1 MDKIIELQNVKK
13 KYNEI
18 TALDDISF
26 DICQGKILGL
36 FGPSGSGKTT
46 LLKIIGGLSK
56 ATKGEVKIFGE
67 DISYKNKEF
76 IAFKSSTFDFE
87 ENFTGNDLIELYGDF
102 YKNFDK
108 DYNERLNEY
117 LDIDTSKFI
126 KNLSKGQRQK
136 LNIALTLSLDAKI
149 YLLDEIIDGL
159 DQVASGKI
167 IDLLIDKIDGKKTM
181 IIASHKI
188 DKIED
193 LIDDVIFLNRGKIFI
208 KAKAEDLRNKENLS
222 LADFYDRIYLNW
234 YEKVIKIWCK
244 KK

>member
-13 KYNEI
+13 KYKEI

-222 LADFYDRIYLNW
+222 LADFYDRIYLN
-234 YEKVIKIWCK
+234 
-244 KK
+244 

>member
-13 KYNEI
+13 KYKEI

-36 FGPSGSGKTT
+36 FGPSGSGKTS

-87 ENFTGNDLIELYGDF
+87 EDFTGNDLIELYGDF

-136 LNIALTLSLDAKI
+136 LNIALSLSLDAKI

-222 LADFYDRIYLNW
+222 LADFYDRIYLN
-234 YEKVIKIWCK
+234 
-244 KK
+244 

>member
-56 ATKGEVKIFGE
+56 ATKGEVKIFDE

-208 KAKAEDLRNKENLS
+208 KAKAEDLRNKENMS
-222 LADFYDRIYLNW
+222 LADFYDRIYLN
-234 YEKVIKIWCK
+234 
-244 KK
+244 

>member
-13 KYNEI
+13 KYKEI

-36 FGPSGSGKTT
+36 FGPSGSGKTS

>member
-46 LLKIIGGLSK
+46 LLKIIGGLSI

-208 KAKAEDLRNKENLS
+208 KAKAEDLRNKENMS
-222 LADFYDRIYLNW
+222 LADFYDRIYLN
-234 YEKVIKIWCK
+234 
-244 KK
+244 

>member
-13 KYNEI
+13 KYKEI
-18 TALDDISF
+18 TALEDISF
-26 DICQGKILGL
+26 DICEGKILGL

-87 ENFTGNDLIELYGDF
+87 EDFTGNDLIELYGDF

>member
-13 KYNEI
+13 KYKEI

>member
-13 KYNEI
+13 KYKEI
-18 TALDDISF
+18 TALDDMSF
-26 DICQGKILGL
+26 DICQGKVLGL
-36 FGPSGSGKTT
+36 FGPSGSGKTS

-87 ENFTGNDLIELYGDF
+87 EDFTGNDLIELYGDF

-222 LADFYDRIYLNW
+222 LADFYDRIYLN
-234 YEKVIKIWCK
+234 
-244 KK
+244 

>member
-87 ENFTGNDLIELYGDF
+87 EDFTGNDLIELYGDF

-117 LDIDTSKFI
+117 LDTDTSKFI

-167 IDLLIDKIDGKKTM
+167 IDLLIDKIDGKNTM

-208 KAKAEDLRNKENLS
+208 KAKAEDLRNKENMS
-222 LADFYDRIYLNW
+222 LADFYDRIYLN
-234 YEKVIKIWCK
+234 
-244 KK
+244 

>member
-13 KYNEI
+13 KYKEI

-87 ENFTGNDLIELYGDF
+87 EDFTGNDLIELYGDF

-167 IDLLIDKIDGKKTM
+167 IDLLIDKIDGKKTI

-208 KAKAEDLRNKENLS
+208 KAKAEDLRNKENMS

>member
-13 KYNEI
+13 KYKEI

-36 FGPSGSGKTT
+36 FGPSGSGKTS

-87 ENFTGNDLIELYGDF
+87 EDFTGNDLIELYGDF

>member
-13 KYNEI
+13 KYKEI

-36 FGPSGSGKTT
+36 FGPSGSGKTS

-87 ENFTGNDLIELYGDF
+87 EDFTGNDLIELYGDF

-222 LADFYDRIYLNW
+222 LADFYDRIYLN
-234 YEKVIKIWCK
+234 
-244 KK
+244 

>member
-13 KYNEI
+13 KYKEI

-26 DICQGKILGL
+26 DICQGKVLGL

-56 ATKGEVKIFGE
+56 ATKGEVKILGE

-208 KAKAEDLRNKENLS
+208 KAKAEDLRNKENMS

-234 YEKVIKIWCK
+234 YEEVIKIWCK

>member
-13 KYNEI
+13 KYKEI

-26 DICQGKILGL
+26 DICQGKVLGL

-76 IAFKSSTFDFE
+76 IALKSSTFDFE
-87 ENFTGNDLIELYGDF
+87 EDFTGNDLIELYGDF

-167 IDLLIDKIDGKKTM
+167 IDLLIDKIDGKKTL

-208 KAKAEDLRNKENLS
+208 KAKAEDLRNKENMS

>member
-87 ENFTGNDLIELYGDF
+87 EDFTGNDLIELYGDF

-117 LDIDTSKFI
+117 LDTDTSKFI

-167 IDLLIDKIDGKKTM
+167 IDLLIDKIDGKNTM

-208 KAKAEDLRNKENLS
+208 KAKAEDLRNKENMS

>member
-13 KYNEI
+13 KYKEI

-26 DICQGKILGL
+26 DICQGKVLGL
-36 FGPSGSGKTT
+36 FGPSGSGKTS

>member
-13 KYNEI
+13 KYKEI

-136 LNIALTLSLDAKI
+136 LNIALSLSLDAKI

>member
-13 KYNEI
+13 KYKEI
-18 TALDDISF
+18 TALEDISF
-26 DICQGKILGL
+26 DICEGKILGL

>member
-1 MDKIIELQNVKK
+1 MDKIIELKDVNK
-13 KYNEI
+13 KYKEI

-26 DICQGKILGL
+26 DMDQGKVLGL

-193 LIDDVIFLNRGKIFI
+193 LIDNVIFLNRGKIFI

>member
-1 MDKIIELQNVKK
+1 MDKIIELKDVNK
-13 KYNEI
+13 KYKEI

-26 DICQGKILGL
+26 DMDQGKVLGL
-36 FGPSGSGKTT
+36 FGPSGSGKTS

-56 ATKGEVKIFGE
+56 ASKGEVKIFGE

-87 ENFTGNDLIELYGDF
+87 EDFTGNDLIELYGDF

-117 LDIDTSKFI
+117 LDIDTSKII

-136 LNIALTLSLDAKI
+136 LNVALSLSLDAKI

-167 IDLLIDKIDGKKTM
+167 IDLLIDKIDGNKTM

-193 LIDDVIFLNRGKIFI
+193 LINDVIFLNRGKIFI
-208 KAKAEDLRNKENLS
+208 KAKAEDLRNKENMS

-234 YEKVIKIWCK
+234 YEKLIKIWYK

>member
-13 KYNEI
+13 KYKEI
-18 TALDDISF
+18 TALDDMSF
-26 DICQGKILGL
+26 DICQGKVLGL
-36 FGPSGSGKTT
+36 FGPSGSGKTS

-87 ENFTGNDLIELYGDF
+87 EDFTGNDLIELYGDF

>member
-13 KYNEI
+13 KYKEI

-36 FGPSGSGKTT
+36 FGPSGSGKTS

-222 LADFYDRIYLNW
+222 LADFYDRIYLN
-234 YEKVIKIWCK
+234 
-244 KK
+244 

>member
-13 KYNEI
+13 KYKEI

-208 KAKAEDLRNKENLS
+208 KAKAEDLRNKENMS
-222 LADFYDRIYLNW
+222 LADFYDRIYLN
-234 YEKVIKIWCK
+234 
-244 KK
+244 

>member
-222 LADFYDRIYLNW
+222 LADFYDRIYLN
-234 YEKVIKIWCK
+234 
-244 KK
+244 

>member
-1 MDKIIELQNVKK
+1 MDKIIELKNVKK
-13 KYNEI
+13 KYRDI
-18 TALDDISF
+18 IALDDISF

-36 FGPSGSGKTT
+36 FGPSGSGKTS

-67 DISYKNKEF
+67 EISYKNKEY
-76 IAFKSSTFDFE
+76 IAFKSSNFDFE
-87 ENFTGNDLIELYGDF
+87 EDFTGDDLIELYGDF
-102 YKNFDK
+102 YENFDK

-117 LDIDTSKFI
+117 LDIDTSKII

-159 DQVASGKI
+159 DQVVCGKI
-167 IDLLIDKIDGKKTM
+167 INLLIDKIDGSKTM

-208 KAKAEDLRNKENLS
+208 KAKAEDLRNKENMS
-222 LADFYDRIYLNW
+222 LADFYDRIYLN
-234 YEKVIKIWCK
+234 
-244 KK
+244 

>member
-46 LLKIIGGLSK
+46 LLKIIGGLSI
-56 ATKGEVKIFGE
+56 ATKGEVKIFDE

-208 KAKAEDLRNKENLS
+208 KAKAEDLRNKENMS

>member
-13 KYNEI
+13 KYKEI

-36 FGPSGSGKTT
+36 FGPSGSGKTS

-102 YKNFDK
+102 YKNFPS
-108 DYNERLNEY
+108 
-117 LDIDTSKFI
+117 I
-126 KNLSKGQRQK
+126 
-136 LNIALTLSLDAKI
+136 
-149 YLLDEIIDGL
+149 
-159 DQVASGKI
+159 
-167 IDLLIDKIDGKKTM
+167 
-181 IIASHKI
+181 
-188 DKIED
+188 
-193 LIDDVIFLNRGKIFI
+193 
-208 KAKAEDLRNKENLS
+208 
-222 LADFYDRIYLNW
+222 
-234 YEKVIKIWCK
+234 
-244 KK
+244 

>member
-13 KYNEI
+13 KYKEI
-18 TALDDISF
+18 TALEDISF
-26 DICQGKILGL
+26 DICQGKVLGL

-136 LNIALTLSLDAKI
+136 LNIALALSLDAKI

>member
-13 KYNEI
+13 KYKEI

-36 FGPSGSGKTT
+36 FGPSGSGKTS

-87 ENFTGNDLIELYGDF
+87 EDFTGNDLIELYGDF

-136 LNIALTLSLDAKI
+136 LNIALSLSLDAKI

-234 YEKVIKIWCK
+234 YEKVIKIRCK

>member
-26 DICQGKILGL
+26 DICEGKILGL

-46 LLKIIGGLSK
+46 LLKIIGGLSI

-67 DISYKNKEF
+67 DTSYKNKEF

-87 ENFTGNDLIELYGDF
+87 EDFTGNDLIELYGDF

-167 IDLLIDKIDGKKTM
+167 IDLLIDKIDGKNTM

-208 KAKAEDLRNKENLS
+208 KAKAEDLRNKENMS

>member
-13 KYNEI
+13 KYKEI

-36 FGPSGSGKTT
+36 FGPSGSGKTS

-87 ENFTGNDLIELYGDF
+87 EDFTGNDLIELYGDF

-136 LNIALTLSLDAKI
+136 LNIALSLSLDAKI

>member
-13 KYNEI
+13 KYKEI
-18 TALDDISF
+18 TALEDISF

-87 ENFTGNDLIELYGDF
+87 ENFIGNDLIELYGDF

>member
-13 KYNEI
+13 KYKEI

-87 ENFTGNDLIELYGDF
+87 EDFTGNDLIELYGDF

-136 LNIALTLSLDAKI
+136 LNIALSLSLDAKI

>member
-13 KYNEI
+13 KYKEI
-18 TALDDISF
+18 TALEDISF
-26 DICQGKILGL
+26 DICEGKILGL

-244 KK
+244 KF

>member
-13 KYNEI
+13 KYKEI

-36 FGPSGSGKTT
+36 FGQSGSGKTS

-87 ENFTGNDLIELYGDF
+87 EDFTGNDLIELYGDF

-136 LNIALTLSLDAKI
+136 LNIALSLSLDAKI

-222 LADFYDRIYLNW
+222 LADFYDRIYLN
-234 YEKVIKIWCK
+234 
-244 KK
+244 

>member
-13 KYNEI
+13 KYKEI

-26 DICQGKILGL
+26 DICQGKVLGL

-87 ENFTGNDLIELYGDF
+87 EDFTGNDLIELYGDF